1 MRHRTGWLIA
11 IQGLLLAALAVVA
24 PIAHA
29 AEKYPARPVRIIVP
43 YAPGGATDITA
54 RQLQTKVSELWGQ
67 PVIVDNRSGAS
78 GNIALELAAR
88 SASDGYT
95 LFIGNVSTNAINETT
110 FSALKIRPSRDLT
123 GVTNLIELPHLWVV
137 NPGVPAGTLK
147 ELVDHVKKTGV
158 RLNYGSAGVGAYPH
172 LDAVKFLKTAGIE
185 MTHVPYKG
193 GAAQMI
199 PAIMGNE
206 VQFMFINMASSLPH
220 IRTGRIKPLAI
231 TTAERRPEL
240 PNVPTTAE
248 SGFPGYGTNAWNGL
262 FAPAAMPKPLLNRIH
277 ADVVKVMESPAMKES
292 LAKVFMTVVVNRS
305 PAEFQ
310 QFVLQEVK
318 KWGKVVIENNIKAE

>member
-1 MRHRTGWLIA
+1 MDKLIRLVMVIA
-11 IQGLLLAALAVVA
+11 CAVAAFA
-24 PIAHA
+24 AHP
-29 AEKYPARPVRIIVP
+29 AEKFPSRPVRLIIP

-54 RQLQTKVSELWGQ
+54 RQLQSRISEQWGQ
-67 PVIVDNRSGAS
+67 PVIVDNRAGAS

-88 SASDGYT
+88 SAPDGYT
-95 LFIGNVSTNAINETT
+95 LMVGNVSTNAINETT
-110 FSALKIRPSRDLT
+110 FSSLKVKPSRDLT

-137 NPGVPAGTLK
+137 NPGIPANTLK
-147 ELVDHVKKTGV
+147 ELVEYVKKTGA

-172 LDAVKFLKTAGIE
+172 LDAVKFLKIAGIE

-206 VQFMFINMASSLPH
+206 VQFMFINMASSISN
-220 IRTGRIKPLAI
+220 IRAGRIKPLAI
-231 TTAERRPEL
+231 TTLERRPEL

-248 SGFPGYGTNAWNGL
+248 SGFPGVGTNAWNGL
-262 FAPAAMPKPLLNRIH
+262 FAPAGIPKPLLSRIH
-277 ADVVKVMESPAMKES
+277 SDVVKVMESPEMKAS
-292 LAKVFMTVVVNRS
+292 LAKVFMTVVVNKS

-310 QFVLQEVK
+310 HFVLQEIK
-318 KWGKVVIENNIKAE
+318 DWGKIVIENNIKIE